1 MKSRTLFISIALVV
15 LFSLS
20 NIFAQADSKEDYNIV
35 NTSKITVKGT
45 STLHDWKAEAKVI
58 KGNLTVIKGNDDANA
73 IANLGDLSGMKVV
86 VPVKELKSGESGM
99 DDKMDDALKADDN
112 PNITYTLNKVDSL
125 TYKDSSKQA
134 FTINTYGTLN
144 VAGKSKNIEMK
155 VNGKIDANN
164 IVFTGEKKLL
174 MTDFGVDPPTA
185 FFGVMKSGNQI
196 TIVYNVVLA
205 KK

>member
-125 TYKDSSKQA
+125 IYKDSSKQA

-155 VNGKIDANN
+155 VNGKIDGNN